1 MITCPKC
8 GFKNDQSQAT
18 DCPKCGLIYAKFQRA
33 KTHKSVEKSL
43 NESFRDAMPSGHE
56 EEPRFTDFEPQK
68 DDDSYSGI
76 VYLSWFF
83 IGLSCVLGLI
93 SIIDI
98 KYLWAFIDSY
108 QIFKGSE
115 KLFVFLLLA
124 ILASLPVA
132 VCLAVSGALTL
143 GKDIA
148 DNTRATRNYLAH
160 IAKTKNR

>member
-8 GFKNDQSQAT
+8 GSKNDQSQAT
-18 DCPKCGLIYAKFQRA
+18 DCPRCGLIYAKFQRA
-33 KTHKSVEKSL
+33 QTHKNVEQELNNSL
-43 NESFRDAMPSGHE
+43 SNAMPSRQTE
-56 EEPRFTDFEPQK
+56 EQSSTDFEPQK
-68 DDDSYSGI
+68 DDNSYSGI

-148 DNTRATRNYLAH
+148 DNTRATRNYLTH